1 MSWSLRTRV
10 MLTAG
15 AVLGLALGGSGLA
28 LYVLVRNTLTKNF
41 DETLVA
47 QIRTLS
53 GLVQIDEKSGDLVMK
68 KSSDQ
73 DSELG
78 AIPDL
83 YEFTAQGR
91 RGIRHTPALSDAFLP
106 NPKSGTVLRPE
117 ISPQLLAN
125 GRPGRV
131 ASARIMMT
139 APAPKQ
145 LEYES
150 HEEHKEKEAEFLNK
164 AVDGKKKEHRE
175 SEDEEE
181 VEFEYEGIDAN
192 GKKVHYHSHT
202 KAGAE
207 KIASLISSEKPKPP
221 TPAPTAVPVD
231 IIIAQEVAGLDHDL
245 AMIGWL
251 LFLVTGS
258 TILVS
263 EWLMAWAV
271 RRSLRPLNRLADS
284 IAKLGDDDFG
294 KRIKIQGA
302 PTELAPVIDHLNDLL
317 SSIDKVLARERG
329 FSADVSHE
337 LRTPLSGLL
346 STIDV
351 CLRKPRDPENYQRA
365 LTTCRR
371 ITRQM
376 QSVVGNLLD
385 LTRLESKRT
394 VVPCEP
400 VDLHRLIGTQWCLYT
415 ERATLRHV
423 TVKWRLNHGLAMTN
437 ADRLGQIIS
446 NLFDNA
452 VSYVNEGGMI
462 TVNSC
467 ERDGKQEIIIA
478 NTGSQISAD
487 QVGQVF
493 ERFWRSDRARA
504 DSHQHCGLG
513 LTLCR
518 RLITVLGGTITVK
531 SQLGGLFE
539 VHLIV
544 PAADLDGE
552 DTISENTPRG
562 NLVMPEVKI
571 NSQSM
576 DITGDNFSHVI

>member
-1 MSWSLRTRV
+1 
-10 MLTAG
+10 
-15 AVLGLALGGSGLA
+15 
-28 LYVLVRNTLTKNF
+28 
-41 DETLVA
+41 VA
-47 QIRTLS
+47 
-53 GLVQIDEKSGDLVMK
+53 
-68 KSSDQ
+68 
-73 DSELG
+73 
-78 AIPDL
+78 
-83 YEFTAQGR
+83 
-91 RGIRHTPALSDAFLP
+91 
-106 NPKSGTVLRPE
+106 
-117 ISPQLLAN
+117 
-125 GRPGRV
+125 
-131 ASARIMMT
+131 
-139 APAPKQ
+139 
-145 LEYES
+145 
-150 HEEHKEKEAEFLNK
+150 
-164 AVDGKKKEHRE
+164 
-175 SEDEEE
+175 
-181 VEFEYEGIDAN
+181 
-192 GKKVHYHSHT
+192 
-202 KAGAE
+202 
-207 KIASLISSEKPKPP
+207 
-221 TPAPTAVPVD
+221 VD
-231 IIIAQEVAGLDHDL
+231 IIVAQEVDGLDHDI

-251 LFLVTGS
+251 LFLVTSS

-284 IAKLGDDDFG
+284 IAKLDDDDFG
-294 KRIKIQGA
+294 KRIKIQDT

-317 SSIDKVLARERG
+317 SSIDSILTRERG

-351 CLRKPRDPENYQRA
+351 CLRKPRDPENYQHA

-376 QSVVGNLLD
+376 QGVVVNLLD

-415 ERATLRHV
+415 ECATRRHV
-423 TVKWRLNHGLAMTN
+423 TVKWRLNHGLALTN
-437 ADRLGQIIS
+437 ADRLGQIIG

-462 TVNSC
+462 TVTSC

-487 QVGQVF
+487 QVAQVF
-493 ERFWRSDRARA
+493 ERFWRADRARA

-518 RLITVLGGTITVK
+518 RLITVLGGTITVQ
-531 SQLGGLFE
+531 SQTGGIFE
-539 VHLIV
+539 VHLLV

-552 DTISENTPRG
+552 ETINEKTPAG
-562 NLVMPEVKI
+562 NVATPEGKLTNHSIGDMPMAPYR
-571 NSQSM
+571 Q
-576 DITGDNFSHVI
+576 

>member
-10 MLTAG
+10 MISAG

-28 LYVLVRNTLTKNF
+28 LYVLVRNTLTKSF
-41 DETLVA
+41 DETLVT

-53 GLVQIDEKSGDLVMK
+53 GFIQIDEKSGDLIMK
-68 KSSDQ
+68 KSSAQ
-73 DSELG
+73 DSEQG

-83 YEFTAQGR
+83 YELTAQGR

-117 ISPQLLAN
+117 INPQLLAN

-131 ASARIMMT
+131 ASARIMI
-139 APAPKQ
+139 AVPAPRQ
-145 LEYES
+145 PEHES
-150 HEEHKEKEAEFLNK
+150 HEEHEGSEYELLNK
-164 AVDGKKKEHRE
+164 SVEGNKKEHHE
-175 SEDEEE
+175 SEYKKDE
-181 VEFEYEGIDAN
+181 VEFEYEGLDAN

-207 KIASLISSEKPKPP
+207 KIAALISPVKTKLP
-221 TPAPTAVPVD
+221 TPPAPVPVD
-231 IIIAQEVAGLDHDL
+231 IIVAQEVAGLDHDL

-251 LFLVTGS
+251 IFLLISS

-284 IAKLGDDDFG
+284 IAKLDDDDFG
-294 KRIKIQGA
+294 KRIKIQDT

-317 SSIDKVLARERG
+317 NSIDKVLARERG

-351 CLRKPRDPENYQRA
+351 CLRKPRDPENYQHA

-376 QSVVGNLLD
+376 QGVVGNLLD

-394 VVPCEP
+394 VIPCEP
-400 VDLHRLIGTQWCLYT
+400 VDLHRLMGTQWCFYT

-423 TVKWRLNHGLAMTN
+423 TVIWRLNHGLAMTN

-452 VSYVNEGGMI
+452 VSYVNEDGMI

-478 NTGSQISAD
+478 NTGSQISAE

-552 DTISENTPRG
+552 DTISENTPKG
-562 NLVMPEVKI
+562 NMVMPEVKI